1 MGTGSGD
8 HPAALSELVNS
19 DLSLV
24 ELGLSPVEPK
34 VSLALSA
41 AHSVPNSFKGYLGK
55 WTRPNKGCGC

>member
-8 HPAALSELVNS
+8 HQAALSELVNS

-34 VSLALSA
+34 VPLALFA
-41 AHSVPNSFKGYLGK
+41 AHSVPNSFKG
-55 WTRPNKGCGC
+55 